1 MDPVAQVLESMLV
14 DILAFLPDLMV
25 SLVVFFFGLYLAGYL
40 ARLLSRTLE
49 RRKTDPE
56 TRILVVKIF
65 RWAIIILGLTIALQ
79 QIGFDLSA
87 FLAGLGIIGFTIG
100 FALQDVSKNFV
111 SGLLL
116 LLQQPFDIG
125 DVIEVAGYSGTVAN
139 VDLRATEIYTFDGQN
154 VLIPNGDVFTRPI
167 KNYSRFD
174 NRRVDINVGVA
185 YDSNL
190 DLVRKTALEAITSID
205 GVLPDPAPTLIFN
218 NFGDSSI
225 DCTIYFWINTKNTG
239 YLDAIDASIVNIKTA
254 FKTKGIEIPTPI
266 HTVLLPRQ

>member
-1 MDPVAQVLESMLV
+1 MDTVSQVLQSMLV
-14 DILAFLPDLMV
+14 DFLAFLPDLLV
-25 SLVVFFFGLYLAGYL
+25 SFVIFFVSLYLAGYL
-40 ARLLSRTLE
+40 TKLLIRSLE

-56 TRILVVKIF
+56 IRILIAQIS
-65 RWAIIILGLTIALQ
+65 RWAIIILGLTLALQ
-79 QIGFDLSA
+79 QVGFDLSA

-125 DVIEVAGYSGTVAN
+125 DVIEVSGYSGTVAN

-154 VLIPNGDVFTRPI
+154 VLIPNGDVFTTPI

-185 YDSNL
+185 YDSDL
-190 DLVRKTALEAITSID
+190 DLVRKIALEAISSIE
-205 GVLPDPAPTLIFN
+205 GVLPDPAPVLVFN

-225 DCTIYFWINTKNTG
+225 DCTVYLWINTKNTG
-239 YLDAIDASIVNIKTA
+239 YLDTMDAGIVSINSA
-254 FKTKGIEIPTPI
+254 FKTNGIDIPFPI
-266 HTVLLPRQ
+266 RTVLMQA